1 MSLDDVI
8 IPPESA
14 EEAQLRRNLQS
25 RWWEK
30 LAARPAATLHRHITP
45 GKLLMF
51 GSESGEQCLIAPGIS
66 LDYVVFSD
74 SSGICLHIDGDRG
87 MPADRQLEA
96 WPAQSDWEKAAYD
109 CLQAHKEGIEA
120 AFGAALEWNDTFI
133 SWDTAGGFASPE
145 HEWDEIIA
153 SQVGA
158 MNKLHAAVMPYAAN
172 LPAYS

>member
-25 RWWEK
+25 SWWEK

-66 LDYVVFSD
+66 LDYVVFAD
-74 SSGICLHIDGDRG
+74 SSGISLHCDRVPRRG
-87 MPADRQLEA
+87 VAYWGHHRFRRQFE
-96 WPAQSDWEKAAYD
+96 PIMRRAQ
-109 CLQAHKEGIEA
+109 
-120 AFGAALEWNDTFI
+120 
-133 SWDTAGGFASPE
+133 P
-145 HEWDEIIA
+145 IA
-153 SQVGA
+153 
-158 MNKLHAAVMPYAAN
+158 
-172 LPAYS
+172 